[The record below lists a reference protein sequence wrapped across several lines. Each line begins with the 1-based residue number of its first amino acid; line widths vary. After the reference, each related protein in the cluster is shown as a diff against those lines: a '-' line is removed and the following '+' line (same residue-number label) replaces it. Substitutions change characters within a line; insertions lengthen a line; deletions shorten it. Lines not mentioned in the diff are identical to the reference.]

1 MPCSRRQAVVGAAST
16 LLSATMLGT
25 TRARAFGESNAFNPR
40 LLVSGGR
47 KVLGAPRASGASRW
61 SLELVRRTS
70 APARQVIPEVA
81 ADRPELWSEP
91 FAIWAGESDVGSL
104 SNGELRGLA
113 RFFRLG
119 GLLLVDDSAP
129 ASGAFGRAA
138 RRELAR
144 VLPEAPPVQ
153 LDASHVVFK
162 SYYLLDRPVG
172 RTLGSPSLQAIARGK
187 TLQVLFLD
195 VDLLGALA
203 HDGQSFRFD
212 VQPGGA
218 EQREHAVRLA
228 VNIAMYVLCSDY
240 KDDQVHASWLMRR
253 RSGRR

>member
-1 MPCSRRQAVVGAAST
+1 MIVTRRRALWCGAS
-16 LLSATMLGT
+16 LATAALHGT
-25 TRARAFGESNAFNPR
+25 RDAGAFGESGAFNPR

-47 KVLGAPRASGASRW
+47 KLAGSPRFAGAGRW
-61 SLELVRRTS
+61 SMELIRRTS
-70 APARQVIPEVA
+70 APARQVVSEVL

-91 FAIWAGESDVGSL
+91 FAVWAGDSDIGSL
-104 SNGELRGLA
+104 SNAELRGLS
-113 RFFRLG
+113 RFFKLG

-129 ASGAFGRAA
+129 GTGAFGRAA

-144 VLPEAPPVQ
+144 VLPEAPPVH
-153 LDASHVVFK
+153 LDSSHVVFK

-172 RTLGSPSLQAIARGK
+172 RVLGSSRLEAIARGK
-187 TLQVLFLD
+187 TLQVIFSD

-203 HDGQSFRFD
+203 HDGQSFTLE

-218 EQREHAVRLA
+218 QQREYAIRLA
-228 VNIAMYVLCSDY
+228 VNLAMYVLCSDY

-253 RSGRR
+253 RPGRR